1 VTAFASPPL
10 YDVAFERLIGR
21 LGDICSRMTLPAGAE
36 LEDLQQESAARLWT
50 AMQRW
55 SPEQLTDQRWIR
67 GCLWRVAV
75 EACRALWPA
84 PQRAVR
90 EHGLVERESGALAS
104 RLGHRPSLTEL
115 AAWLG
120 WTEAKTSAAF
130 VRPYQGC
137 VPQLV
142 RDEQTESAEDAV
154 VRYQVLQRLHDAL
167 ESEGVAWLVDVFD
180 DCGIRQRAV
189 DLGVSER
196 TVRRDRTDAVA
207 RVRAHMIGM
216 VGET

>member
-1 VTAFASPPL
+1 MTAFASPPL

-21 LGDICSRMTLPAGAE
+21 LGDVCDRMTLPAGAE
-36 LEDLQQESAARLWT
+36 VEDLQQESAARLWT

-104 RLGHRPSLTEL
+104 RLGHKPSLTEL

-120 WTEAKTSAAF
+120 WTEEKTSAAF
-130 VRPYQGC
+130 VRPYQAC

-142 RDEQTESAEDAV
+142 RDERTVSAEDAV
-154 VRYQVLQRLHDAL
+154 VRHEVLQRLHDAL
-167 ESEGVAWLVDVFD
+167 EAEDVAWLVDVFD
-180 DCGIRQRAV
+180 DDGVRLRAAE
-189 DLGVSER
+189 LGVSER
-196 TVRRDRTDAVA
+196 TVRRARTNAVV
-207 RVRAHMIGM
+207 RVRVHMNGL